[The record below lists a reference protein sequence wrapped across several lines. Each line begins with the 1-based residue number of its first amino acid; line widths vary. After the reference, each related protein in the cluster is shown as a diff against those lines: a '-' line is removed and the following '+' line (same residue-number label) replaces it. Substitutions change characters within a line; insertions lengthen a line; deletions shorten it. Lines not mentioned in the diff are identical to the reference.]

1 MRGKQNE
8 STKEIHGGQNPASC
22 IAQKA
27 RGEAGGD
34 KRTPLKAS
42 PPLQRL
48 KAELHSGNLRPAFGI
63 AAWLQT
69 GCHQRALMVLRRSL
83 QHLPLFLPQTQHVE
97 EGKHGANGAISCR
110 PSPHTYCFMAI
121 SLESMLSCFPFI
133 TWMSVS
139 SLVTLSCLTLMSS
152 FFMLDTWGQKGRRQQ
167 CLLPTE
173 QPSGVSQLT
182 LQKKNPSSDLCIH
195 SCSHRAEGW
204 KPTTSDANVLQGN
217 PCLQTPGKHSGDAE
231 GLHESCLLGTALQ
244 MGEMCLSTPALKQ
257 P

>member
-27 RGEAGGD
+27 RGKAGGD

-69 GCHQRALMVLRRSL
+69 GRHQRALMVLRRSL
-83 QHLPLFLPQTQHVE
+83 QHLPLFLSQTQHVE
-97 EGKHGANGAISCR
+97 EGKHGADGAISCR

-173 QPSGVSQLT
+173 QPLGVSQLT
-182 LQKKNPSSDLCIH
+182 LHEKIPLRISASTAVHIAPRDENQP
-195 SCSHRAEGW
+195 
-204 KPTTSDANVLQGN
+204 P
-217 PCLQTPGKHSGDAE
+217 PMQTFCRE
-231 GLHESCLLGTALQ
+231 
-244 MGEMCLSTPALKQ
+244 TPACKHQGSTQVMLKVCTRAVCWAQ
-257 P
+257 PFRRVRCVCLRQP